1 MEEKDWSQEDFIAYM
16 QENQLTEEE
25 RRDNEL
31 SKKLNVVI
39 NSEKYFAELLSF
51 SEDPDRQ
58 QWQTDLNEEEWE
70 MIKEVWQLLFG
81 SKRKS
86 WD

>member
-1 MEEKDWSQEDFIAYM
+1 MEEQDWSKEEFIAYM
-16 QENQLTEEE
+16 KDNQLTEKE

-31 SKKLNVVI
+31 SKKLNIVI

-51 SEDPDRQ
+51 SEDPEKQ

-70 MIKEVWQLLFG
+70 MIKEVWKLLFG
-81 SKRKS
+81 LKRER
-86 WD
+86 

>member
-1 MEEKDWSQEDFIAYM
+1 MEEQDWSQDDFIAYM
-16 QENQLTEEE
+16 QENQLSEEE
-25 RRDNEL
+25 RKDNEL

-70 MIKEVWQLLFG
+70 MIKEVWKLLFG
-81 SKRKS
+81 SKKES

>member
-51 SEDPDRQ
+51 SEDPDKQ